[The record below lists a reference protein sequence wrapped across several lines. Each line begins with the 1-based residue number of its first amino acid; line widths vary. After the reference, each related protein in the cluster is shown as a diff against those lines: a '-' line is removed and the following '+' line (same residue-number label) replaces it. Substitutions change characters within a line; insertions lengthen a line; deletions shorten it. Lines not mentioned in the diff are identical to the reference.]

1 MLASWNRDILV
12 DDLVK
17 QRSNVVA
24 VNTHGS
30 HNLIRCRSF
39 LGLGVDRH
47 TVCLDRF
54 LSRDFGDGLDTLTS
68 PLVVHFHPPD
78 PLCVGVVEG
87 LQTDRCGFDS

>member
-12 DDLVK
+12 HDLVK

-24 VNTHGS
+24 VNIHDS

-39 LGLGVDRH
+39 LGLGV
-47 TVCLDRF
+47 DRF